1 MSRACPL
8 FPATI
13 TNAHAQQA
21 GLHSIPPLL
30 KAHAQQAGG
39 GLKGSR
45 ESRGKQK
52 QLELS
57 GDVSG
62 VFLPTRE
69 L

>member
-8 FPATI
+8 IPANI

-21 GLHSIPPLL
+21 GLHGIPPLL
-30 KAHAQQAGG
+30 NAHAQQAG
-39 GLKGSR
+39 LKR
-45 ESRGKQK
+45 LRASRGRQK

-62 VFLPTRE
+62 VLLPTRE

>member
-1 MSRACPL
+1 MSFNSRH
-8 FPATI
+8 I

-21 GLHSIPPLL
+21 GL
-30 KAHAQQAGG
+30 KR
-39 GLKGSR
+39 SR
-45 ESRGKQK
+45 ESGGKQK

>member
-8 FPATI
+8 IPATI

-21 GLHSIPPLL
+21 GLRRIPPLPN
-30 KAHAQQAGG
+30 AHAQQAG
-39 GLKGSR
+39 LKRPR
-45 ESRGKQK
+45 ESRGRQK